1 MDNYYGAR
9 AHVNGCR
16 RPQVLPTV
24 VGKTISLIAVISL
37 VGACSTNGEFYK
49 EGDAQNGE
57 FSTWRTVMLPFA
69 IAGAI
74 VGAAAVGAA
83 AAQPTYVDQSY
94 AWRNPYTGQ
103 YYCRSSA
110 TGQFVPAYRCGG

>member
-1 MDNYYGAR
+1 VDNFKDTRVHAS
-9 AHVNGCR
+9 GCR
-16 RPQVLPTV
+16 RLQMPLPV
-24 VGKTISLIAVISL
+24 VGKMISLIAAISL
-37 VGACSTNGEFYK
+37 LGACSTNGEMYK

-69 IAGAI
+69 IAGVV

-83 AAQPTYVDQSY
+83 AAQPTYVDQPI
-94 AWRNPYTGQ
+94 AWRSPYNGQ

-110 TGQFVPAYRCGG
+110 TGQFIPAYRCGG

>member
-1 MDNYYGAR
+1 VDNFKGSRVHAS
-9 AHVNGCR
+9 GCR
-16 RPQVLPTV
+16 RPQALPPV
-24 VGKTISLIAVISL
+24 VGRMISLIAVISL
-37 VGACSTNGEFYK
+37 VGACSTNGEMYK
-49 EGDAQNGE
+49 EGDAKNGE

-69 IAGAI
+69 IAGVV

-94 AWRNPYTGQ
+94 AWRNPYTGR

-110 TGQFVPAYRCGG
+110 TGEFIPAYRCGG

>member
-1 MDNYYGAR
+1 M
-9 AHVNGCR
+9 
-16 RPQVLPTV
+16 PLPV
-24 VGKTISLIAVISL
+24 VGKMISLIAAVSL
-37 VGACSTNGEFYK
+37 LGACSTNGEMYK

-69 IAGAI
+69 IAGVV

-83 AAQPTYVDQSY
+83 AAQPTYVDQPI
-94 AWRNPYTGQ
+94 AWRSPYNGQ

-110 TGQFVPAYRCGG
+110 TGQFIPAYRCGG